1 MWYLQ
6 TDILLRILIATGG
19 MMLIS
24 GLSRLIFKKDF
35 SPKVLIFAS
44 VGVIAFVSWQLAA
57 FSASYALVTF
67 IFTRIL
73 KPLKK
78 SRRFFFVFFSLLCTV
93 PFFYGR
99 MTEFFPQL
107 PVIITFVGIA
117 YHILKAVDAMYFVYY
132 ADMKIEFLTYMN
144 YILFFPT
151 FTSGPIFR
159 YRDFR
164 KVFNKPAPLTAERF
178 ITYLK
183 RFIKCMFKKMV
194 VLYFVQTFFV
204 FLINDT
210 EKHWYISLLIL
221 LFSYLFLYFDLSGYS
236 DIAIAVGSV
245 MGYTTPENFRK
256 PWAAASFTQF
266 WRNWHITLSDWVR
279 EHIFV
284 VLNGKKLGRWASA
297 GVGFV
302 VMFVMEMWHGF
313 TLPYI
318 VGGVYNG
325 LLLGGENLLGL
336 TTADKRKMKKP
347 IYVARC
353 IIVNGLF
360 ALNTILMT
368 VPQDKLLEIIKGFIR
383 L

>member
-6 TDILLRILIATGG
+6 TDVLLRLLIATGI
-19 MMLIS
+19 MILIS
-24 GLSRLIFKKDF
+24 GLSRLIFKKDLG
-35 SPKVLIFAS
+35 PKVLIFADIA
-44 VGVIAFVSWQLAA
+44 VIAYVSWQLAL
-57 FSASYALVTF
+57 FSIGYTLITF
-67 IFTRIL
+67 IFARIL

-78 SRRFFFVFFSLLCTV
+78 SRRFFFVFFSILCTV

-117 YHILKAVDAMYFVYY
+117 YHMLKAVDAMYFVYY
-132 ADMKIEFLTYMN
+132 ADMKIPFLTYVN
-144 YILFFPT
+144 YMLFFPT

-159 YRDFR
+159 YRDFQ
-164 KVFNKPAPLTAERF
+164 KVFNKPVPLTSDRF
-178 ITYLK
+178 INCVK
-183 RFIKCMFKKMV
+183 RFIKGMFKKMV
-194 VLYFVQTFFV
+194 VLYFVSTFFT
-204 FLINDT
+204 FLVSA
-210 EKHWYISLLIL
+210 EKHWYISLAVVV
-221 LFSYLFLYFDLSGYS
+221 FSYLFLFFDLSGYS

-245 MGYTTPENFRK
+245 MGYTVPENFRK

-284 VLNGKKLGRWASA
+284 VLNGKRLGRLASA
-297 GVGFV
+297 GMGFL

-325 LLLGGENLLGL
+325 LCLGLENLFGL
-336 TTADKRKMKKP
+336 TTVDKRKMNKAV
-347 IYVARC
+347 YVIRC
-353 IIVNGLF
+353 IIVNALF
-360 ALNTILMT
+360 AFNTLLMT
-368 VPQDKLLEIIKGFIR
+368 VNTEQFIEIIKGFTK

>member
-6 TDILLRILIATGG
+6 TDVLLRLLIATGI
-19 MMLIS
+19 MILIS
-24 GLSRLIFKKDF
+24 GLSRLIFKKDLG
-35 SPKVLIFAS
+35 PKVLIFADIA
-44 VGVIAFVSWQLAA
+44 VIAYVSWQLAL
-57 FSASYALVTF
+57 FSIGYTLITF
-67 IFTRIL
+67 IFARIL

-78 SRRFFFVFFSLLCTV
+78 SRRFFFVFFSILCTV

-117 YHILKAVDAMYFVYY
+117 YHMLKAVDAMYFVYY
-132 ADMKIEFLTYMN
+132 ADMKIPFLTYVN
-144 YILFFPT
+144 YMLFFPT

-159 YRDFR
+159 YRDFQ
-164 KVFNKPAPLTAERF
+164 KVFNKPVPLTADRF
-178 ITYLK
+178 ITCVK
-183 RFIKCMFKKMV
+183 RFIKGMFKKMV
-194 VLYFVQTFFV
+194 VLYFVSTFFT
-204 FLINDT
+204 FLVSA
-210 EKHWYISLLIL
+210 EKHWYISLAVVV
-221 LFSYLFLYFDLSGYS
+221 FSYLFLFFDLSGYS

-245 MGYTTPENFRK
+245 MGYTVPENFRK

-284 VLNGKKLGRWASA
+284 VLNGKRLGRLASA
-297 GVGFV
+297 GMGFL

-325 LLLGGENLLGL
+325 LCLGLENLFGL
-336 TTADKRKMKKP
+336 TTVDKRKMNKAV
-347 IYVARC
+347 YVIRC
-353 IIVNGLF
+353 IIVNALF
-360 ALNTILMT
+360 AFNTLLMT
-368 VPQDKLLEIIKGFIR
+368 VNTEQFIEIIKGFTK

>member
-6 TDILLRILIATGG
+6 TDVLLRLLIATGI
-19 MMLIS
+19 MILIS

-35 SPKVLIFAS
+35 SPKVLIFADIA
-44 VGVIAFVSWQLAA
+44 VIAYVSWQLAL
-57 FSASYALVTF
+57 FSIGYTLITF
-67 IFTRIL
+67 IFARVL

-78 SRRFFFVFFSLLCTV
+78 SRRFFFVLFSLLCTV

-117 YHILKAVDAMYFVYY
+117 YHMLKAVDAMYFVYY
-132 ADMKIEFLTYMN
+132 ADMKIPFLTYVN
-144 YILFFPT
+144 YMLFFPT

-159 YRDFR
+159 YRDFQ
-164 KVFNKPAPLTAERF
+164 KVFNKPVPLTADRF
-178 ITYLK
+178 IMCVK
-183 RFIKCMFKKMV
+183 RFIKGMFKKMV
-194 VLYFVQTFFV
+194 VLYFVSTFFT
-204 FLINDT
+204 FLVGA
-210 EKHWYISLLIL
+210 EKHWYISLAIVV
-221 LFSYLFLYFDLSGYS
+221 FSYLFLFFDLSGYS

-245 MGYTTPENFRK
+245 MGYTVPENFRK

-284 VLNGKKLGRWASA
+284 VLNGKRLGRLASA
-297 GVGFV
+297 GMGFL

-318 VGGVYNG
+318 IGGVYNG
-325 LLLGGENLLGL
+325 LCLGLENLFGL
-336 TTADKRKMKKP
+336 TTVDKRKMNKAV
-347 IYVARC
+347 YVIRC

-360 ALNTILMT
+360 ALNTLLMT
-368 VPQDKLLEIIKGFIR
+368 VTTEQFIEIIKGFIKI
-383 L
+383 

>member
-6 TDILLRILIATGG
+6 TDVLLRLLIATGI
-19 MMLIS
+19 MILIS

-35 SPKVLIFAS
+35 SPKVLIFADIA
-44 VGVIAFVSWQLAA
+44 VIAYVSWQLAL
-57 FSASYALVTF
+57 FSIGYTLITF
-67 IFTRIL
+67 IFARIL

-78 SRRFFFVFFSLLCTV
+78 SRRFFFVFFSILCTV

-99 MTEFFPQL
+99 MTEFFPQI

-117 YHILKAVDAMYFVYY
+117 YHMLKAVDAMYFVYY
-132 ADMKIEFLTYMN
+132 ADMKIPFLTYVN
-144 YILFFPT
+144 YMLFFPT

-159 YRDFR
+159 YRDFQ
-164 KVFNKPAPLTAERF
+164 KVFNKPVPLTADRF
-178 ITYLK
+178 IMCVK
-183 RFIKCMFKKMV
+183 RFIKGMFKKMV
-194 VLYFVQTFFV
+194 VLYFVSTFFA
-204 FLINDT
+204 FLVGL
-210 EKHWYISLLIL
+210 EKHWYISLSIVV
-221 LFSYLFLYFDLSGYS
+221 FSYLFLFFDLSGYS

-245 MGYTTPENFRK
+245 MGYTVPENFRK

-284 VLNGKKLGRWASA
+284 VLNGKRLGRLASA
-297 GVGFV
+297 GMGFL

-313 TLPYI
+313 SLPYI

-325 LLLGGENLLGL
+325 LCLGLENLFGL
-336 TTADKRKMKKP
+336 TTVDKRKMNKAV
-347 IYVARC
+347 YVIRC
-353 IIVNGLF
+353 IIVNALF
-360 ALNTILMT
+360 AFNTLLFTVTTEQFFEIL
-368 VPQDKLLEIIKGFIR
+368 KGFIR